1 MKRLIVLVLTA
12 LTLAACGSSG
22 PEGGPSSTPTPPP
35 LALATVAATT
45 PPTAAPTPEP
55 VAATY
60 TVQAGDTLSAIAGRF
75 GVSLDDLAAVN
86 GITNPALIQVGQVLT
101 IPGEG
106 VSMPPTATAA
116 PTATPTGPTEATP
129 TALPVVDEGTR
140 GLPMASPAYG
150 MQAFLWWRPETAH
163 RDLGLIQ
170 DAGFSWVKQNFGW
183 RDIEG
188 AKGQFDWSITDRI
201 MDQIDEFGLNVLV
214 RLDHQPAWAGGGFP
228 LTGPPDNLQDFA
240 DFCRAVA
247 QRYQGRVDAYQIWNE
262 PNLAREWGGQS
273 PDPAKYVEMLKLAYS
288 AIKSVDPGAIVIT
301 AGLTPTGTQPPEA
314 MPDDVYLRAMYQ
326 AGMKGYYDMLG
337 LHAAGFLAPPEMDPA
352 EVAANEA
359 YGGERFFCF
368 RHVEDMRAIMVENG
382 DADSQV
388 AILEF
393 GWTSD
398 PRPDSP
404 YHWHAVDEFVKADY
418 LVRAYQ
424 YAKANWSPWIGLMS
438 LIYLG
443 DPDWTPA
450 DEQWW
455 WCINNPDVGSPR
467 AAYIELTNMEK

>member
-1 MKRLIVLVLTA
+1 MKKLILLVLIA
-12 LTLAACGSSG
+12 STLAACGGS
-22 PEGGPSSTPTPPP
+22 PEPQVEPTASAPTS
-35 LALATVAATT
+35 LALATVAPTSTPSAT
-45 PPTAAPTPEP
+45 PTPE
-55 VAATY
+55 ALAQSY
-60 TVQAGDTLSAIAGRF
+60 TVQAGDTLGAIAERF
-75 GVSLDDLAAVN
+75 GVSLEDLVAVN
-86 GITNPALIQVGQVLT
+86 GIANPALIQVGQVLT

-106 VSMPPTATAA
+106 VTLPPTVTPPATSEPTTAPTATAIPA
-116 PTATPTGPTEATP
+116 ANLGSR
-129 TALPVVDEGTR
+129 R
-140 GLPMASPAYG
+140 GLPQQSPEYG

-163 RDLGLIQ
+163 RDLGLIR

-188 AKGQFDWSITDRI
+188 AKGQFDWSTTDRI

-240 DFCRAVA
+240 DFCSAVA

-262 PNLAREWGGQS
+262 PNLAREWGGQP
-273 PDPAKYVEMLKLAYS
+273 PDPAKYVEMLKLAYA
-288 AIKSVDPGAIVIT
+288 AIKAADPGAIVIT
-301 AGLTPTGTQPPEA
+301 AGLTPTGTHPPEA
-314 MPDDVYLRAMYQ
+314 MPDDAYLHAMYQ

-352 EVAANEA
+352 EAADNKA

-368 RHVEDMRAIMVENG
+368 RHAEDMRRIMIENG
-382 DADSQV
+382 DADTQV

-398 PRPDSP
+398 PRPESP

-424 YAKANWSPWIGLMS
+424 YAKTHWSPWVGLMS

-467 AAYIELTNMEK
+467 AAYIELQRMPK

>member
-1 MKRLIVLVLTA
+1 MEQGNDGDDRRPMPGWLYWWLGVWTVAILLAVGYFGYYIWSEGPGAAMGREGPVLTR
-12 LTLAACGSSG
+12 AASHDG
-22 PEGGPSSTPTPPP
+22 EFFPSLSPST
-35 LALATVAATT
+35 
-45 PPTAAPTPEP
+45 
-55 VAATY
+55 
-60 TVQAGDTLSAIAGRF
+60 
-75 GVSLDDLAAVN
+75 
-86 GITNPALIQVGQVLT
+86 
-101 IPGEG
+101 
-106 VSMPPTATAA
+106 
-116 PTATPTGPTEATP
+116 PTATPTEVPPSPAPIVSTSVPEATATSTSGP
-129 TALPVVDEGTR
+129 MLDTGTR
-140 GLPMASPAYG
+140 GLPQGSPEYG

-163 RDLGLIQ
+163 RDLGMIG

-188 AKGQFDWSITDRI
+188 AKGQFDWTITDRI

-247 QRYQGRVDAYQIWNE
+247 ERYRGRVDAYQIWNE
-262 PNLAREWGGQS
+262 PNLAREWGGQT
-273 PDPAKYVEMLKLAYS
+273 PDPARYVEMLKLAYS

-398 PRPDSP
+398 PRPESP

-467 AAYIELTNMEK
+467 AAYIELTDMEK

>member
-1 MKRLIVLVLTA
+1 MEHGNDGNERRPMPAWLYWWLGVWTVAILLAVGYFGYYIFSEGPGAAMGREGPVLTR
-12 LTLAACGSSG
+12 AASHDGDLFPSLSPVSSS
-22 PEGGPSSTPTPPP
+22 PTPTEVPPSPAPIVATTIAETSTP
-35 LALATVAATT
+35 AATA
-45 PPTAAPTPEP
+45 PP
-55 VAATY
+55 
-60 TVQAGDTLSAIAGRF
+60 I
-75 GVSLDDLAAVN
+75 
-86 GITNPALIQVGQVLT
+86 
-101 IPGEG
+101 
-106 VSMPPTATAA
+106 
-116 PTATPTGPTEATP
+116 
-129 TALPVVDEGTR
+129 VDEGIR
-140 GLPMASPAYG
+140 GLPMASPSYG

-163 RDLGLIQ
+163 RDLGMIQ

-183 RDIEG
+183 RDIE
-188 AKGQFDWSITDRI
+188 ATKGQFDWSITDRI

-228 LTGPPDNLQDFA
+228 LTGPPDDLQDFA
-240 DFCRAVA
+240 DFVSAVA
-247 QRYQGRVDAYQIWNE
+247 QRYRGRVDAYQIWNE

-273 PDPAKYVEMLKLAYS
+273 PDPVRYAEMLKLAYA
-288 AIKSVDPGAIVIT
+288 AIKAADPGAIVIT

-314 MPDDVYLRAMYQ
+314 MPDDAYLRALYD
-326 AGMKGYYDMLG
+326 AGIQGHYDMLG
-337 LHAAGFLAPPEMDPA
+337 LHAAGFKAPPEMDPA
-352 EVAANEA
+352 EVAADEA

-368 RHVEDMRAIMVENG
+368 RHVEDMRQIMLEYG
-382 DADSQV
+382 DADTQV

-398 PRPDSP
+398 PRPQSP
-404 YHWHAVDEFVKADY
+404 YHWHAVDEFTKADY
-418 LVRAYQ
+418 LVRAYR
-424 YAKANWSPWIGLMS
+424 YARDNWSPWIGLMS